1 MTQFIK
7 RAGPVSILSIGFLG
21 IQAATGSAFAQGEVN
36 TIGDLLANGTAT
48 IATAANFVLSIAGIW
63 GIWTTFR
70 AVAQM
75 KRQADSPGAAQQGG
89 NPFVGMG
96 MGMAAVGLSALIGIF
111 VNTGLGDNAAENSFE
126 RAGIFQDQ

>member
-1 MTQFIK
+1 MTQSIK
-7 RAGPVSILSIGFLG
+7 RAVTVSAVSSAILIG
-21 IQAATGSAFAQGEVN
+21 QAITGQAFAQEVN
-36 TIGDLLANGTAT
+36 TISDLLNNGTQT
-48 IATAANFVLSIAGIW
+48 IATAANFVLSIAAVW

-96 MGMAAVGLSALIGIF
+96 MGMAAVGLSALIGII
-111 VNTGLGDNAAENSFE
+111 VNTGLGENAADSSFE